1 MVPPPP
7 IGKPRGLLRAEPV
20 AGSFVHERHP
30 PAPDIA
36 AFVEHFWVV
45 AWEIPGEPVIR
56 EVLSHPSVHIVFERR
71 CSRIVGV
78 PRGRFTRR
86 LEGTGLVV
94 GIKFHPG
101 AFRPIAGF
109 PIARLTDRSVPLAD
123 VFASNDAEN
132 AASEATESAADVAAN
147 VAANVAA
154 DVIERRVLAPA
165 TMAGRI
171 AAATSFLRDHL
182 PAPDPVAG
190 HAAAIVKR
198 ILDDREIR
206 KVDDLARIVGD
217 SPRAL
222 QRLFQDY
229 VGVSP
234 KWVIRRYR
242 LHDAL
247 ERVDAGNVVDWPTLA
262 LELGYFDQAH
272 FSKDFKRLVG
282 RTPTGYAI
290 GSPTRPRP
298 RATAQVAQAS
308 RRPRAAPRSLG

>member
-1 MVPPPP
+1 MAAGSPP
-7 IGKPRGLLRAEPV
+7 IGRPRGVLRGEPV
-20 AGSFVHERHP
+20 AGVVVHERHP

-36 AFVEHFWVV
+36 GFVEHFWVV
-45 AWEIPGEPVIR
+45 AWEIPGEPSVR
-56 EVLSHPSVHIVFERR
+56 EVLAHPSVHVVFERGS
-71 CSRIVGV
+71 SRIVGV

-101 AFRPIAGF
+101 AFRPVAGF
-109 PIARLTDRSVPLAD
+109 PIARLTDQTIPLDA
-123 VFASNDAEN
+123 VFGAGRM
-132 AASEATESAADVAAN
+132 
-147 VAANVAA
+147 
-154 DVIERRVLAPA
+154 IERRVVAPP

-171 AAATSFLRDHL
+171 AAATSFLRDRL

-190 HAAAIVKR
+190 HAAAIVRR

-206 KVDDLARIVGD
+206 KVDDIARIVGD

-222 QRLFQDY
+222 QRLFHDY

-242 LHDAL
+242 LHEAL
-247 ERVDAGNVVDWPTLA
+247 DRLDTGTIVDWSALA

-272 FSKDFKRLVG
+272 FSRDFKRLVG
-282 RTPTGYAI
+282 RTPTGYAT
-290 GSPTRPRP
+290 GASPRP
-298 RATAQVAQAS
+298 PSPRRSRATASPALAR
-308 RRPRAAPRSLG
+308 RRPRVPARSLG

>member
-1 MVPPPP
+1 MVAPRP
-7 IGKPRGLLRAEPV
+7 IGKPRGVLRAEPAEGV
-20 AGSFVHERHP
+20 FVHERHP

-36 AFVEHFWVV
+36 GFVEHFWVV
-45 AWEIPGEPVIR
+45 AWEIPGEPVVR
-56 EVLSHPSVHIVFERR
+56 EVLSHPSVHVVFERGS
-71 CSRIVGV
+71 SRIVGV

-86 LEGTGLVV
+86 LEGTGFVV

-101 AFRPIAGF
+101 AFRPLAGF
-109 PIARLTDRSVPLAD
+109 PISRLTDRSVPLD
-123 VFASNDAEN
+123 EVFAAGR
-132 AASEATESAADVAAN
+132 A
-147 VAANVAA
+147 
-154 DVIERRVLAPA
+154 IERRVLAPP

-171 AAATSFLRDHL
+171 AAATSFLRGRL
-182 PAPDPVAG
+182 PAPDPIAER
-190 HAAAIVKR
+190 AAAIVRR

-206 KVDDLARIVGD
+206 KVDDIARIVGD

-229 VGVSP
+229 VGVGP

-242 LHDAL
+242 LHEAL
-247 ERVDAGNVVDWPTLA
+247 ERLDAGRVVDWPALA

-290 GSPTRPRP
+290 GAPPRRP
-298 RATAQVAQAS
+298 RATASTAPVQAR
-308 RRPRAAPRSLG
+308 RRPRAPVRSLG